1 VEKLLKLDRPV
12 AERFYALSG
21 EQFNPR
27 SHGTRFG
34 GRRMDFRGNVQAKEK
49 ITAQP
54 QQVVDW
60 TFAEKA
66 RR

>member
-1 VEKLLKLDRPV
+1 
-12 AERFYALSG
+12 
-21 EQFNPR
+21 
-27 SHGTRFG
+27 
-34 GRRMDFRGNVQAKEK
+34 MDFRGNVQAKEK